1 MSRKKIQ
8 FSHATGNE
16 MKRINIAVLA
26 EEPLG
31 WGSGKHYFPAILD
44 GYSWSVENSIYRMSA
59 TYLNDQDILQG
70 MLNISDFDVLLIPG
84 GGVGDSESIIK
95 GFNFLRKVKKWKK
108 NVCRFVKDG
117 GGCVGICGGTALITG
132 LITGSGNTT
141 TTFTERQYNKSS
153 LGITCVNSY
162 YRYLAMPIFYPFQR
176 KYPEKTGAMAYVFSF
191 APGEIVDGT
200 KVFTGGVPIDFPIC
214 YDHPIFSDYSKKTIR
229 IRWWGGPALVVP
241 ENLDRDVKILARYPS
256 QELSENDSTKIHAW
270 RYTGGIRGLTL
281 GMMKAFKLIKT
292 EKESL
297 KKLLTYAYFF
307 AGDWEKSSKLIELNF
322 SNKPCMTAEVYPNK
336 NKGRILLCTAHP
348 EYMIWHGGYI
358 DEVDDNNFNCI
369 ATGFHQWKNIAK
381 LSDKAIEELTHTWW
395 IVRRIVAW
403 AAKVPDNHLPPIEKE
418 KITKKEEKILSKQV
432 FWDGH
437 IISQIRDI

>member
-70 MLNISDFDVLLIPG
+70 KLNIFDFDVLLIPG

-176 KYPEKTGAMAYVFSF
+176 KYPEKTG
-191 APGEIVDGT
+191 
-200 KVFTGGVPIDFPIC
+200 
-214 YDHPIFSDYSKKTIR
+214 H
-229 IRWWGGPALVVP
+229 
-241 ENLDRDVKILARYPS
+241 
-256 QELSENDSTKIHAW
+256 QEQQN
-270 RYTGGIRGLTL
+270 
-281 GMMKAFKLIKT
+281 
-292 EKESL
+292 
-297 KKLLTYAYFF
+297 
-307 AGDWEKSSKLIELNF
+307 
-322 SNKPCMTAEVYPNK
+322 
-336 NKGRILLCTAHP
+336 
-348 EYMIWHGGYI
+348 
-358 DEVDDNNFNCI
+358 
-369 ATGFHQWKNIAK
+369 
-381 LSDKAIEELTHTWW
+381 
-395 IVRRIVAW
+395 
-403 AAKVPDNHLPPIEKE
+403 
-418 KITKKEEKILSKQV
+418 
-432 FWDGH
+432 
-437 IISQIRDI
+437 